1 MSKKIVLAVGGN
13 SLIKD
18 PTQISIQSQYAAA
31 RETAEMIVEMIKE
44 GHKLVV
50 SHGNGPQVG
59 FYLRRVEM
67 AQPSLHPVPLDSCVS
82 GTQGGI
88 GYHLQMALHNEMLKK
103 GISKTAVTVITQ
115 TVVDANDPSF
125 NHPSKPIGSFLSKTE
140 AENHRDNDGWHIVED
155 AGRGYR
161 RVVPSPMA
169 LEIVELEAIKTL
181 IQNNMLVIA
190 AGGGGIP
197 VIKENDGSL
206 KGCEAVIDKD
216 FATGLLAYQLN
227 ADLYVIST
235 AVEKVCIHFGQKDQ
249 KTIDHMTVKE
259 AEKYIEEGHFAP
271 GSMLPKVQALIT
283 FVKTTGKTGIITNP
297 QNLKKALTGET
308 GTRITA

>member
-18 PTQISIQSQYAAA
+18 PTQVSVQSQYAAA
-31 RETAEMIVEMIKE
+31 CETAEMIVEMIKE

-59 FYLRRVEM
+59 FYLRRVEI
-67 AQPSLHPVPLDSCVS
+67 AQPILHSVPLDSCVS
-82 GTQGGI
+82 GTQGAI
-88 GYHLQMALHNEMLKK
+88 GYNLQMALHNEMLKK

-115 TVVDANDPSF
+115 TIVDAEDPSF
-125 NHPSKPIGSFLSKTE
+125 NHPSKPIGSFLSKEE
-140 AENHRDNDGWHIVED
+140 AEHHRDNDGWHIVED

-169 LEIVELEAIKTL
+169 IEIVELEAIKTL
-181 IQNNMLVIA
+181 IQNDMLVIA

-197 VIKENDGSL
+197 VIKHNSGSL

-216 FATGLLAYQLN
+216 FAAGLLAHQLN
-227 ADLYVIST
+227 ADLYIIST
-235 AVEKVCIHFGQKDQ
+235 AVEKVCIRFGQPDQ
-249 KTIDHMTVKE
+249 ETIGQMTVKE
-259 AEKYIEEGHFAP
+259 AERYIDEGHFAP
-271 GSMLPKVQALIT
+271 GSMLPKIQAMIT
-283 FVKTTGKTGIITNP
+283 FVKNTGKTGIITNP
-297 QNLKKALTGET
+297 QNLKKALSGET
-308 GTRITA
+308 GTRIIA